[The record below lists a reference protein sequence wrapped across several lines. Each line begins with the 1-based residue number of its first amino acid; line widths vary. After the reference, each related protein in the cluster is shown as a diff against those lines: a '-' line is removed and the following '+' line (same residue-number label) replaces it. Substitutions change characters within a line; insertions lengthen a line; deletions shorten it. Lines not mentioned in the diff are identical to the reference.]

1 MLPSQWHIRHMS
13 RLSLLLELAD
23 DKDVRLGA
31 LAASNVVSTM
41 AVSSGGVTSASPS
54 LPMGI
59 FYRYEGDVNGC

>member
-1 MLPSQWHIRHMS
+1 MVPSQWHIRHIS
-13 RLSLLLELAD
+13 RLSLLFELAE
-23 DKDVRLGA
+23 DKDVLLGA
-31 LAASNVVSTM
+31 FAASTVVSTM